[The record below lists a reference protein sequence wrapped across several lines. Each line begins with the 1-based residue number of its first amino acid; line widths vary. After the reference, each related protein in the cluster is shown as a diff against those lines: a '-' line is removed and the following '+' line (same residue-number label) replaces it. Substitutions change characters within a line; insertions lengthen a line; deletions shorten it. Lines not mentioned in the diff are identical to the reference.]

1 MQQRSLCVIVTIRS
15 SLCLTPSL
23 CSSSKS
29 SRWCLCVNANWPKTK
44 VIKKSTM
51 KIYWCG
57 VDGSSHRSPCI
68 VPSTQD
74 MCIHIH
80 SHVEYTPFHAK
91 VYRLSSSRRAEYK
104 PYVNRVFVVSNYLF
118 TCVCVCSEDGNGL
131 CAPHR
136 YCLTLCRSAVLR
148 LSLIQWTHI
157 ATEICAA
164 M

>member
-1 MQQRSLCVIVTIRS
+1 
-15 SLCLTPSL
+15 
-23 CSSSKS
+23 
-29 SRWCLCVNANWPKTK
+29 
-44 VIKKSTM
+44 M

-118 TCVCVCSEDGNGL
+118 TCVCVCVQRRWQRLMCPTPLLFDLMPFSRSPAVSHSMNSHRHGNL
-131 CAPHR
+131 CCNVMEPKWDSRFTRQKAWR
-136 YCLTLCRSAVLR
+136 ARSDAVGWEQVGKFWASR
-148 LSLIQWTHI
+148 FAHLSSQ
-157 ATEICAA
+157 
-164 M
+164 